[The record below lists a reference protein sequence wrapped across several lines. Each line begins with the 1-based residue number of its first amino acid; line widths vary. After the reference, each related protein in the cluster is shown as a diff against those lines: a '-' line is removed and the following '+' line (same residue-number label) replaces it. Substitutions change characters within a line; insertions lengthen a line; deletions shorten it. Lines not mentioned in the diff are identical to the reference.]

1 MKNMQKVTAVWSCTS
16 YLLLLDTEGL
26 LIWSSRC
33 AQSIR
38 LEIWVRSSTTNE
50 GNRRAGQTK
59 SWIEKWGSKMC
70 VPKWV
75 KKVIFCT
82 LVRSR
87 FQKFFILTKKFRVW
101 NFWSGSSS
109 LLTFPIAFPRS
120 RQIHF
125 QKTRQVW
132 QKLSR
137 PDFFWKNEVQMKCFR
152 KHMSQKYEKS
162 YGRLKFSMFHHRFE
176 CFGLPKWSSRC
187 VESIKLA
194 IWDRSMSRKC
204 FFLGN

>member
-1 MKNMQKVTAVWSCTS
+1 MAITLPYNISWLTSWLNVRSQKVSSRAQMHHFFMKNMQKVTAVWSCTS

-38 LEIWVRSSTTNE
+38 LEIWVWSSTTNE
-50 GNRRAGQTK
+50 GNRQAGQTK

-87 FQKFFILTKKFRVW
+87 FQKLFILTKKIRAW
-101 NFWSGSSS
+101 TFWSGSSS
-109 LLTFPIAFPRS
+109 LLAFPIGFSYIS
-120 RQIHF
+120 R
-125 QKTRQVW
+125 
-132 QKLSR
+132 
-137 PDFFWKNEVQMKCFR
+137 
-152 KHMSQKYEKS
+152 
-162 YGRLKFSMFHHRFE
+162 
-176 CFGLPKWSSRC
+176 
-187 VESIKLA
+187 
-194 IWDRSMSRKC
+194 
-204 FFLGN
+204 